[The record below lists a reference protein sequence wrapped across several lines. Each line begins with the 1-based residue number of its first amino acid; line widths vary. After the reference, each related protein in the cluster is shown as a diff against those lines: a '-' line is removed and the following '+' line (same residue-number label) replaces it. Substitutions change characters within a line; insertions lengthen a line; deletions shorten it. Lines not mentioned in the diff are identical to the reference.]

1 METSHYAKKLITYTV
16 ERFSEYKKKKSYL
29 W

>member
-1 METSHYAKKLITYTV
+1 METSHYAKKLVTYTV
-16 ERFSEYKKKKSYL
+16 ERFSEYNKMKSYV